1 MNFKKDIKIKL
12 RLVLGVQ
19 NMQIRKINSTKSNT
33 LSTANKIKIN
43 SDFSSA
49 LDLANKEQTEGQ
61 IQKLLNEIDI
71 LGKRLIATRSLEDAK
86 KYKSKIQEYLS
97 FVIKNAYILK
107 REAGPYN
114 YGIHVKIEVIN
125 KKIDEL
131 TKELIESQRDIITLA
146 DRIEEIKGLLVD
158 VYK

>member
-1 MNFKKDIKIKL
+1 
-12 RLVLGVQ
+12 
-19 NMQIRKINSTKSNT
+19 MQIRKINATKSNA
-33 LSTANKIKIN
+33 LNTANKTKIN

-61 IQKLLNEIDI
+61 LQKLLNEIDI

-86 KYKSKIQEYLS
+86 KYKLKVQEYLS
-97 FVIKNAYILK
+97 FVVKNAYILK
-107 REAGPYN
+107 REVGPYN

-125 KKIDEL
+125 RKIDEL
-131 TKELIESQRDIITLA
+131 TRELIESQKEILNLA
-146 DRIEEIKGLLVD
+146 DRIEEIKGLLID

>member
-1 MNFKKDIKIKL
+1 
-12 RLVLGVQ
+12 
-19 NMQIRKINSTKSNT
+19 MQIRKINLTKTNNISPSNKT
-33 LSTANKIKIN
+33 KVD

-61 IQKLLNEIDI
+61 LQKLLNEIDI

-86 KYKSKIQEYLS
+86 RYKLKVQEYLS

-107 REAGPYN
+107 REIGPYN
-114 YGIHVKIEVIN
+114 YGIHIKIEVIN
-125 KKIDEL
+125 SKIDEL
-131 TKELIESQRDIITLA
+131 TRELIESQKDIINLA
-146 DRIEEIKGLLVD
+146 DRIEEIKGLLID